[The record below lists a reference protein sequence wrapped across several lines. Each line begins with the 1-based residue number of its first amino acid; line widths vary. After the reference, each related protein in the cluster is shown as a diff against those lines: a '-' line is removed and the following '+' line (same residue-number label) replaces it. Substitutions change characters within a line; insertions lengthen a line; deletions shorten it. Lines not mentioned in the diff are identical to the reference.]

1 MFKQVEG
8 LMPKAKYTEIYKDL
22 KRKIETGKYEFQ
34 ELLPLK
40 IHWCRNMTA
49 HAIPFAVPS
58 GIW

>member
-1 MFKQVEG
+1 
-8 LMPKAKYTEIYKDL
+8 MPKAKYTEIYKDL